1 MPLRLRPLP
10 SPARLKRKPEG
21 DWLVAM
27 HRPAPPCPGLQ
38 AYRLSCLPASPSRRP
53 AFPKGFFRALPS
65 PESSFPLS
73 CGGGGPHSQDS
84 LSSPP
89 TPLFSSLLPCS
100 PAEPQTAEECHLSPQ
115 RSGRCEDLG
124 AHALPQ
130 APSAGEDRTHVPA
143 KMRLLPPGPA
153 ATLAEK
159 RLYLHEAHAP
169 HDLDALICHLP
180 GCLLRTETPEIAFGA
195 KLPNVA
201 LPPHRPG
208 TLLSQR
214 FC

>member
-27 HRPAPPCPGLQ
+27 HWPSPPRPGLK

-73 CGGGGPHSQDS
+73 CGGGEPHSQDS

-89 TPLFSSLLPCS
+89 TPPDS
-100 PAEPQTAEECHLSPQ
+100 PPSYHAALQSHKQPENIICPL
-115 RSGRCEDLG
+115 ED
-124 AHALPQ
+124 P
-130 APSAGEDRTHVPA
+130 EDA
-143 KMRLLPPGPA
+143 KISEHTLYPRLLPQGKTDHMSPLGCA
-153 ATLAEK
+153 
-159 RLYLHEAHAP
+159 
-169 HDLDALICHLP
+169 
-180 GCLLRTETPEIAFGA
+180 CLL
-195 KLPNVA
+195 A
-201 LPPHRPG
+201 LQPPR
-208 TLLSQR
+208 QR
-214 FC
+214 SVCTFMKPIPPMIWMHSSVTFQAAS